1 MTNTKVKRT
10 ALDRQM
16 DKIRD
21 MEESGKLTTKLSN
34 RALRKLSAN
43 KLAVLGIV
51 LFFLICLF
59 FLIRLLFLI
68 CQLFLSTCIFST
80 RFDCLSVHLLRRFK
94 T

>member
-51 LFFLICLF
+51 LFFLICLLCF
-59 FLIRLLFLI
+59 GAPLFTKYSPTA
-68 CQLFLSTCIFST
+68 FA
-80 RFDCLSVHLLRRFK
+80 LREK
-94 T
+94 M